1 MIKYNGRPASC
12 QSPLDVVLSRLQGV
26 RRSGNGWSALC
37 PAHDDRHQSLSV
49 SEGRDGRVLLKCHA
63 GCDAQAIVRA
73 IGLELRDLFPPTKL
87 EQAPRAERTSE
98 RKIVAVYPYV
108 DESGKL
114 LFEVVRFDPKDFVQR
129 RPDGNGGWVWN
140 LNGVRRVL
148 YRLPDV
154 LKAVQSGRIIF
165 IVEGEKDA
173 DALGGLG
180 LVATTNP
187 HGAGKWREEY
197 SQALKG
203 AHVAIIPDRDDA
215 GRRHAESVAR
225 SLWGKAKTIKV
236 VELSGDG
243 VKDVSDW
250 LRAGGTKEELLKLV
264 AQAPEWKPA
273 PAVSY
278 EELRAT
284 FSKWLYLSDDT
295 PLRFI
300 LCAVIANRL
309 PGDPFWAFLV
319 APSGSAKTE
328 LLNALTG
335 LEFVR
340 PLDQLTTN
348 TFLSGKQR
356 KDPNAS
362 LLLRV
367 PYGTI
372 FVMRDFT
379 SVLEMHTERRAEI
392 FAQLRKIYDGH
403 LTKATGEGGESAE
416 LHWEGKVGLI
426 AGVTPAI
433 ESYRA
438 FANTLGERFL
448 YYYLPVSDRNA
459 AAQRALSNR
468 ENLRAMREELRQA
481 VKSFL
486 DGLPIPEHV
495 EMGQDIGRWI
505 VHIADFVSVARTGVS
520 RDHYSSTRD
529 ILDLPDPEVPTRLA
543 QQLGALACAHAV
555 LCGRA
560 CVTPDDLDLVAQTAL
575 ACIPT
580 RRRLIIKTLVEAQA
594 SMETSTIAE
603 KLDLPTATVRRDLED
618 LTALKLAKR
627 TKAGSGQADL
637 WEATD
642 LAVLGW
648 LALTQAGKRVT
659 VQNPVLDAR
668 EGTLSE
674 KPRSVCKGEVT
685 KEGEGLCLVRGFS
698 DKVTG
703 PASGTQKPTFT
714 QMPDEDSD
722 DEDGPF

>member
-1 MIKYNGRPASC
+1 MLKYSTNLLGC
-12 QSPLDVVLSRLQGV
+12 QSPIDVVLKRLQGV
-26 RRSGNGWSALC
+26 RQSGKQWTALC
-37 PAHDDRHQSLSV
+37 PAHDDKHQSLSV

-63 GCDAQAIVRA
+63 GCDIKAIVRA
-73 IGLELRDLFPPTKL
+73 MGLELRDLFPPK
-87 EQAPRAERTSE
+87 PERTPKPEPE
-98 RKIVAVYPYV
+98 RKIVAVYSYV

-114 LFEVVRFDPKDFVQR
+114 LFEVVRYEPKAFAQR

-140 LNGVRRVL
+140 LEGVRRVL
-148 YRLPDV
+148 YKLPDV
-154 LKAVQSGRIIF
+154 LRAVESGETIF

-187 HGAGKWREEY
+187 HGAGKWRDDY
-197 SQALKG
+197 SETLKG
-203 AHVAIIPDRDDA
+203 AHVAIIPDNDEP
-215 GRRHAESVAR
+215 GRKHAESVAR
-225 SLWGKAKTIKV
+225 SLWGKASSIKV
-236 VELSGDG
+236 VELSGDS

-250 LRAGGTKEELLKLV
+250 LKAGGTREQLQELV
-264 AQAPEWKPA
+264 AQAPEWRPA
-273 PAVSY
+273 PAVTY
-278 EELRAT
+278 EELREIFAR
-284 FSKWLYLSDDT
+284 WLYLPDDT
-295 PLRFI
+295 PLRFV
-300 LCAVIANRL
+300 LCAVIANKL
-309 PGDPFWAFLV
+309 PGDAFWAFLV

-328 LLNALTG
+328 LLNSITG
-335 LEFVR
+335 LDFVR
-340 PLDQLTTN
+340 PLDMITTN

-367 PYGTI
+367 PNGTI

-403 LTKATGEGGESAE
+403 LTKCTGEGGESAE
-416 LHWEGKVGLI
+416 LSWEGKVGLI

-468 ENLRAMREELRQA
+468 ESLRAMREELRQA
-481 VKSFL
+481 VKGFL
-486 DGLPIPEHV
+486 ESLDIPDHV
-495 EMGQDIGRWI
+495 ELPQAMQAWI
-505 VHIADFVSVARTGVS
+505 VHVADFVSVARTGVS
-520 RDHYSSTRD
+520 RDHYSSARE

-560 CVTPDDLDLVAQTAL
+560 GVTQDDLDLVAQTAL

-594 SMETSTIAE
+594 ALETSTIAE
-603 KLDLPTATVRRDLED
+603 RLDLPTGTVRRDLEE

-627 TKAGSGQADL
+627 IKVGEGKADL
-637 WEATD
+637 WEASD

-648 LALTQAGKRVT
+648 HALTQSGKRVT

-674 KPRSVCKGEVT
+674 KPRCECTGESI
-685 KEGEGLCLVRGFS
+685 EGGESLCLVRGFS
-698 DKVTG
+698 DKVAG
-703 PASGTQKPTFT
+703 LASGTQKPTFT
-714 QMPDEDSD
+714 QMPDDDPDD
-722 DEDGPF
+722 DEVPF

>member
-12 QSPLDVVLSRLQGV
+12 QSPLDVVLSRLEGV
-26 RRSGNGWSALC
+26 RRSGNGFSALC

-49 SEGRDGRVLLKCHA
+49 AEGRDGRVLIKCHA
-63 GCDAQAIVRA
+63 GCDVKAIVRA
-73 IGLELRDLFPPTKL
+73 LGLEMRDLFPPKS
-87 EQAPRAERTSE
+87 EPERKPKPE

-114 LFEVVRFDPKDFVQR
+114 LFEVVRYEPKTFAQR
-129 RPDGNGGWVWN
+129 RPDGQGGWVWN
-140 LNGVRRVL
+140 LEGVRRVL
-148 YRLPDV
+148 YKLPDV
-154 LKAVQSGRIIF
+154 LRAVESGETIY
-165 IVEGEKDA
+165 IVEGEKDTE
-173 DALGGLG
+173 ALCGLG

-187 HGAGKWREEY
+187 HGAGKWRDDY
-197 SQALKG
+197 SETLKG
-203 AHVAIIPDRDDA
+203 AHVVILPDKDEA
-215 GRRHAESVAR
+215 GRKHAESVAK
-225 SLWGKAKTIKV
+225 SLWGKASSIKI
-236 VELSGDG
+236 VELPGDG
-243 VKDVSDW
+243 IKDVSDW
-250 LRAGGTKEELLKLV
+250 LKAGGTKAQLQELV
-264 AQAPEWKPA
+264 AHASEWKPTA
-273 PAVSY
+273 SISF
-278 EELRAT
+278 EELHEIFA
-284 FSKWLYLSDDT
+284 KWLYLPDDT

-356 KDPNAS
+356 KDHNAS

-416 LHWEGKVGLI
+416 LHWEGKIGLI

-433 ESYRA
+433 EGYRA

-448 YYYLPVSDRNA
+448 YYYLPVSDRTA

-468 ENLRAMREELRQA
+468 ESLRAMREELRQA
-481 VKSFL
+481 VKRFV
-486 DGLPIPEHV
+486 DGLTIPEHV
-495 EMGQDIGRWI
+495 EMGQDIERWI
-505 VHIADFVSVARTGVS
+505 VHVADFVSVARTGVS
-520 RDHYSSTRD
+520 RDHHSSTRD
-529 ILDLPDPEVPTRLA
+529 ILDLPDPEIPTRLA

-560 CVTPDDLDLVAQTAL
+560 CVTQDDLDLVAQTAL

-594 SMETSTIAE
+594 SMETSAIAE

-627 TKAGSGQADL
+627 TKVGQGQADL
-637 WEATD
+637 WESTD

-674 KPRSVCKGEVT
+674 KPRSVCTGESI
-685 KEGEGLCLVRGFS
+685 EGGGSLCLVRGFS

>member
-1 MIKYNGRPASC
+1 MLGLK
-12 QSPLDVVLSRLQGV
+12 LS
-26 RRSGNGWSALC
+26 
-37 PAHDDRHQSLSV
+37 
-49 SEGRDGRVLLKCHA
+49 
-63 GCDAQAIVRA
+63 
-73 IGLELRDLFPPTKL
+73 DLFPPK
-87 EQAPRAERTSE
+87 PERKPKPEPE
-98 RKIVAVYPYV
+98 RKIVTVYPYV

-114 LFEVVRFDPKDFVQR
+114 LFEVVRYEPKAFAQR
-129 RPDGNGGWVWN
+129 RPDGKGGYIYN
-140 LNGVRRVL
+140 INGVRRVL
-148 YRLPDV
+148 YQLPDV
-154 LKAVQSGRIIF
+154 LKAVQAGETIF
-165 IVEGEKDA
+165 VVEGEKDA
-173 DALGGLG
+173 NALCGLG

-187 HGAGKWREEY
+187 HGAGKWRDDY
-197 SQALKG
+197 SETLKG
-203 AHVAIIPDRDDA
+203 AHVVVIPDKDEP
-215 GRRHAESVAR
+215 GRKHAESVAK
-225 SLWGKAKTIKV
+225 SLWGKARTIKV
-236 VELSGDG
+236 VELPGEG

-250 LRAGGTKEELLKLV
+250 LRAGGTKEKLLKLV
-264 AQAPEWKPA
+264 AQAPEWRPA
-273 PAVSY
+273 PTVSY

-284 FSKWLYLSDDT
+284 FERWLYLPDDT

-328 LLNALTG
+328 LLNAITG
-335 LEFVR
+335 LDFVK
-340 PLDQLTTN
+340 PLDMITTN

-367 PYGTI
+367 PNGTI

-403 LTKATGEGGESAE
+403 LTKYTGEGGESAE

-433 ESYRA
+433 EGYRA

-448 YYYLPVSDRNA
+448 YYYLPVSDRNE

-468 ENLRAMREELRQA
+468 ESLQAMRKELRQA
-481 VKSFL
+481 VKGFL
-486 DGLPIPEHV
+486 ESLNIPDHV
-495 EMGQDIGRWI
+495 ELPQAMQAWI
-505 VHIADFVSVARTGVS
+505 VHVADFVSVARTGVS

-543 QQLGALACAHAV
+543 QQLGALACAHSV

-560 CVTPDDLDLVAQTAL
+560 CVTQDDLDLVAQTAL

-594 SMETSTIAE
+594 AMETSAIAE
-603 KLDLPTATVRRDLED
+603 KLNLPTATVRRDLED

>member
-1 MIKYNGRPASC
+1 MLDYNGRVDTC
-12 QSPLDVVLSRLQGV
+12 QSPLDVVLSRLKGV
-26 RRSGNGWSALC
+26 RRSGKQWTALC
-37 PAHDDRHQSLSV
+37 PAHDDKRQSLSV
-49 SEGRDGRVLLKCHA
+49 AEGRDGRVLLHCHR
-63 GCDAQAIVRA
+63 GCPPERIVQML
-73 IGLELRDLFPPTKL
+73 GLKLSDLFPPK
-87 EQAPRAERTSE
+87 PERKPKPEPE
-98 RKIVAVYPYV
+98 RKIVTVYPYV

-114 LFEVVRFDPKDFVQR
+114 LFEVVRYEPKAFAQR
-129 RPDGNGGWVWN
+129 RPDGKGGYIYN
-140 LNGVRRVL
+140 INGVRRVL
-148 YRLPDV
+148 YQLPDV
-154 LKAVQSGRIIF
+154 LKAVQAGETIF
-165 IVEGEKDA
+165 VVEGEKDA
-173 DALGGLG
+173 NALCGLG

-187 HGAGKWREEY
+187 HGAGKWRDDY
-197 SQALKG
+197 SETLKG
-203 AHVAIIPDRDDA
+203 AHVVVIPDKDEP
-215 GRRHAESVAR
+215 GRKHAESVAK
-225 SLWGKAKTIKV
+225 SLWGKARTIKV
-236 VELSGDG
+236 VELPGEG

-250 LRAGGTKEELLKLV
+250 LRAGGTKEKLLKLV
-264 AQAPEWKPA
+264 AQAPEWRPA
-273 PAVSY
+273 PTVSY

-284 FSKWLYLSDDT
+284 FERWLYLPDDT

-328 LLNALTG
+328 LLNAITG
-335 LEFVR
+335 LDFVK
-340 PLDQLTTN
+340 PLDMITTN

-367 PYGTI
+367 PNGTI

-403 LTKATGEGGESAE
+403 LTKYTGEGGESAE

-433 ESYRA
+433 EGYRA

-448 YYYLPVSDRNA
+448 YYYLPVSDRNE

-468 ENLRAMREELRQA
+468 ESLQAMRKELRQA
-481 VKSFL
+481 VKGFL
-486 DGLPIPEHV
+486 ESLNIPDHV
-495 EMGQDIGRWI
+495 ELPQAMQAWI
-505 VHIADFVSVARTGVS
+505 VHVADFVSVARTGVS

-543 QQLGALACAHAV
+543 QQLGALACAHSV

-560 CVTPDDLDLVAQTAL
+560 CVTQDDLDLVAQTAL

-594 SMETSTIAE
+594 AMETSAIAE
-603 KLDLPTATVRRDLED
+603 MLNLPTATVRRDLED

-627 TKAGSGQADL
+627 TKVGSGQADL
-637 WEATD
+637 WESTD

-674 KPRSVCKGEVT
+674 KPRSACTGEVI
-685 KEGEGLCLVRGFS
+685 EGGESLCVVRGFS